1 MEKSNAILN
10 PNLANTATNINHI
23 DFDPEVYAAAHNI
36 ADLQVK
42 QLYTQNTLYPELLLR
57 NLHPREILSLSY

>member
-23 DFDPEVYAAAHNI
+23 DFDPEVYAAAHNTT
-36 ADLQVK
+36 DLQAK
-42 QLYTQNTLYPELLLR
+42 
-57 NLHPREILSLSY
+57 